1 MKSAVETLGPTRV
14 RLTVEV
20 PFDDLRPSVDAAY
33 KKVAQQVRIRGF
45 RPGKVPP
52 RILDQQVGRGTIL
65 QEAIQEALPQLYG
78 QAIRDNEVQVLGHP
92 ELEVTEFNDGDELK
106 FTAEVDVRPELE
118 LPDYEGL
125 PVTVDDAVVG
135 DEEVNEQVDGLRER
149 FAVLTGVQRPVETGD
164 YVMIDI
170 KSSADGEE
178 IDAASATG
186 LSYEVGSN
194 YLAPGLDE
202 ALVGL
207 SEGESKTFTTS
218 LAAGP
223 RAGDDIDMTVTVR
236 SVKAKELPELD
247 DDFAQTAS
255 EFDTLA
261 ELRDDVRQRLE
272 RVHRLQQGLQ
282 ARDRVLEV
290 LLERVEVPVPEHVL
304 GDEVAWRKQSM
315 QRQLEQ
321 AGLTEE
327 AYAEAEGKSVE
338 DIEKEIDDNARQA
351 IKAQFVLDAIAAK
364 EEFGVTETDL
374 TEQIMQRSRQ
384 SGVTP
389 EQLVGQIMQS
399 GQLGAL
405 AGEVLRT
412 KALALILEHAKI
424 TDESGNEIDLEALD
438 IPGASSDGAET
449 VEIAEVEVEETAYAE
464 DDASD
469 AETQEDAETATP
481 TA

>member
-1 MKSAVETLGPTRV
+1 
-14 RLTVEV
+14 
-20 PFDDLRPSVDAAY
+20 
-33 KKVAQQVRIRGF
+33 
-45 RPGKVPP
+45 
-52 RILDQQVGRGTIL
+52 
-65 QEAIQEALPQLYG
+65 
-78 QAIRDNEVQVLGHP
+78 
-92 ELEVTEFNDGDELK
+92 
-106 FTAEVDVRPELE
+106 
-118 LPDYEGL
+118 
-125 PVTVDDAVVG
+125 
-135 DEEVNEQVDGLRER
+135 
-149 FAVLTGVQRPVETGD
+149 VLTGVQRPVETGD